1 MVQIKHRFQSFEE
14 YLSYDDGSDK
24 LYELFNGELIEMPP
38 ESGTNV
44 QIANRLFLIFA
55 MIVGIDR
62 VRGHGL
68 ELEVRGEPRNR
79 YPDLTIIRQEH
90 IQQLAKRNTIRLEML
105 PPLLVIEVVSQCVA
119 RVPKAARCGASAVGG
134 FPAPHASSR
143 QSRPTQ
149 WLDLRRLAWG
159 SPRCSDCRRVEATDE
174 SVRVSPGE
182 LQRDRDFI
190 AKRSQYQDCGIPE
203 YWIIDPET
211 KTILILELTDKTYT
225 EIGNFAGSNLVVSPQ
240 LGQLNFKVS
249 QIFDAENQA

>member
-24 LYELFNGELIEMPP
+24 LHELFNGELIEMPP

-119 RVPKAARCGASAVGG
+119 RVP
-134 FPAPHASSR
+134 
-143 QSRPTQ
+143 
-149 WLDLRRLAWG
+149 
-159 SPRCSDCRRVEATDE
+159 RVEATDE
-174 SVRVSPGE
+174 PVRVSPGE
-182 LQRDRDFI
+182 LQRNRDFI

-225 EIGNFAGSNLVVSPQ
+225 ETGNFAGSNLVISPQ